1 MAEALSL
8 YRHRDTRVDRLNPLT
23 KLTLVGFL
31 LIAGLALPGIW
42 VPYLL
47 FLVVLVPLALLGKV
61 FPEFIRAAFRVA
73 LPFAI
78 SVLIVQGF
86 FWPHGTPLI
95 AIGPVALK
103 QEGLRFAVASI
114 GRILIVLSAFLWF
127 AFTTRPDILM
137 IDLAQRGV
145 SSSLAYMIVSTI
157 QIVPRFQSRAS
168 AILDAQKARG
178 LETGGNLLQRARAIL
193 PLVMPLILSSLVDVE
208 ERALAIES
216 RAFNH
221 PGVKTSL
228 IQIDEAAWEPPAR
241 LGIVVVTIL
250 MLAIGIWLRIHP

>member
-8 YRHRDTRVDRLNPLT
+8 YRSRNTRIDQLNPLT

-31 LIAGLALPGIW
+31 LLAGLALPGIW
-42 VPYLL
+42 TPYLL

-61 FPEFIRAAFRVA
+61 FREFIQAAFRVA

-78 SVLIVQGF
+78 SVFIVQGF
-86 FWPHGTPLI
+86 FWPHGTPLVT
-95 AIGPVALK
+95 IGPVALK

-114 GRILIVLSAFLWF
+114 GRILIVLSSFLWF

-137 IDLAQRGV
+137 IALAQRGV
-145 SSSLAYMIVSTI
+145 PASLAYMIVSTI
-157 QIVPRFQSRAS
+157 QIVPRFQSRAN

-178 LETGGNLLQRARAIL
+178 LETGGNLLQRARAVI

-208 ERALAIES
+208 ERALAIEA

-221 PGVKTSL
+221 PGPKTSL
-228 IQIDEAAWEPPAR
+228 VHIDEASWEPPAR
-241 LGIVVVTIL
+241 LGILV
-250 MLAIGIWLRIHP
+250 LAALLFAFGLWSRLRR